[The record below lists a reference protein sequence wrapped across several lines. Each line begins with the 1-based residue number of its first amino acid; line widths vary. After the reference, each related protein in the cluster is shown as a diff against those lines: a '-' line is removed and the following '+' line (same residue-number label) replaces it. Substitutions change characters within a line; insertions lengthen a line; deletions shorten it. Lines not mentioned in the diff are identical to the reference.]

1 MLLKKVGD
9 FTLSGSIGNE
19 FNNNYSFGSTV
30 GINLVIPGFANL
42 SNAVTYSPSSSA

>member
-19 FNNNYSFGSTV
+19 FNNIALDQLLWYKLSNS
-30 GINLVIPGFANL
+30 GFANL
-42 SNAVTYSPSSSA
+42 SNAVTYSHLY